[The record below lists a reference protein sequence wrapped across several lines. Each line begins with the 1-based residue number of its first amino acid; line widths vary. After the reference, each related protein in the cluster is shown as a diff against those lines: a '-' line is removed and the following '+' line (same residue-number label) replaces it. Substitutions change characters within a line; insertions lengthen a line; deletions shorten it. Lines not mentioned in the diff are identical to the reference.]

1 MPESKKRK
9 KNTNHEVKEK
19 PVRNPLKKKWGRIV
33 VVLLVFGFLLG
44 TVAATIFALIEI
56 FKAS

>member
-9 KNTNHEVKEK
+9 KNPNHEETKR

>member
-9 KNTNHEVKEK
+9 KNPNQEVAKR

>member
-1 MPESKKRK
+1 MPKSKKRK
-9 KNTNHEVKEK
+9 KNPNQEETSR

>member
-9 KNTNHEVKEK
+9 KNTNHEVKPK

-44 TVAATIFALIEI
+44 TVAATVFALIEI